1 MRKYF
6 IPFIICSLM
15 TNNTF
20 ADDLDSLGTI
30 PNMIESS
37 DVDTLAEQ
45 IKELRGRLE
54 KTEHEIASLRQKIE
68 SQQTVENSQSEA
80 NTDGA
85 STNKTDPNE
94 EFQNSYALLKDKK
107 NALAAKG
114 FAQFIKDHPNHELTG
129 SAHYWL
135 GELSFSEAR
144 YEQAVIHYMKGYKS
158 NPKGNR
164 ASDNLLKSAIS
175 LGKINKKPLGCQN
188 LFKLQKEFPSL
199 PDNRKKQLKEQL
211 KLLSCE

>member
-6 IPFIICSLM
+6 IPFIMCSLI
-15 TNNTF
+15 TNTTF

-30 PNMIESS
+30 PTMIESS

-54 KTEHEIASLRQKIE
+54 KTEHEIASLKQKIDN
-68 SQQTVENSQSEA
+68 QQAIAISKAEPKTEDV
-80 NTDGA
+80 

-94 EFQNSYALLKDKK
+94 QFQASYALLKEKK

-114 FAQFIKDHPNHELTG
+114 FSQFIKDYPNHELTG
-129 SAHYWL
+129 IAHYWL

-199 PDNRKKQLKEQL
+199 PDNRQKQLKEQL